1 MVLFNSYIIMYQTR
15 LHVLHKHGR
24 LYMQHQYIEFKHI
37 LIKTSNAFMVM
48 MLTLHRLMHFSRLLM
63 KSVQTDSLRHMR
75 NIEGHRPH
83 FSAKTAEMQIT
94 SYLLRYLL

>member
-1 MVLFNSYIIMYQTR
+1 MVLFNSCIIMYQTR
-15 LHVLHKHGR
+15 LHVLHKHGW
-24 LYMQHQYIEFKHI
+24 LFMQHQYTEFKHV
-37 LIKTSNAFMVM
+37 LINTCNAFMVM

-63 KSVQTDSLRHMR
+63 KSVKTGSLRHMT
-75 NIEGHRPH
+75 NIEDHRSN